1 MQANAGNGKQ
11 KDINS
16 VNYCNYPARI
26 SLKLKSIYMIREN
39 GRLFYERF
47 KGFPF
52 SPVRWPFYY
61 GWVIIFAGI
70 VGIVMSIPGQ
80 TIGVSVFTDHLIG
93 ALDIGRVNLSTAY
106 MAGTILS
113 GLFIPYAGRAYDR
126 YGVRPVIITA
136 GFLMG
141 LTLIYLSRIS
151 GISGTAIH
159 FAEFID
165 PSIII
170 FVLVTIG
177 FFSLRFFGQGVLT
190 MASRNMVMK
199 WFEKKRGFA
208 NAILGVTVSFGFS
221 YSPRILDMLIQNFSW
236 QEAWQLLGIISGLFF
251 VLFAFLFFRD
261 NPMMYG
267 LTPDGKVTERKKT
280 DPNLPLLKE
289 YTLGEAKA
297 TYSFWIFNLSM
308 ALQALYVTAFTFHVI
323 SIFVINGYDHRSA
336 ITIFLP
342 GSFVAVSFHF
352 FGSWLSDYF
361 RLKYFLLLQIVGM
374 FLSMTA
380 IIFLDQSPQ
389 VRLILILGNGIMSGM
404 FGVLSAVTWPRFFG
418 VKHLGAISGYAMSWM
433 VIASAV
439 GPFIFS
445 LSQRYTGRYDM
456 AAWFCIAI
464 GLALFL
470 LGLKADNVN
479 RVKDD

>member
-1 MQANAGNGKQ
+1 MTKKNH
-11 KDINS
+11 
-16 VNYCNYPARI
+16 
-26 SLKLKSIYMIREN
+26 
-39 GRLFYERF
+39 RLFYERF

-80 TIGVSVFTDHLIG
+80 TIGVSVFTDHLID
-93 ALDIGRVNLSTAY
+93 ALDVGRVNLSTAY

-113 GLFIPYAGRAYDR
+113 GLFIPFAGRAYDK

-151 GISGTAIH
+151 QLSGAAIQ
-159 FAEFID
+159 FANFID

-170 FVLVTIG
+170 FVLVTAG

-208 NAILGVTVSFGFS
+208 NAILGITVSFGFS
-221 YSPRILDMLIQNFSW
+221 YSPRILDMLIQHLSW
-236 QEAWQLLGIISGLFF
+236 QGAWQTLGIVSGLFF
-251 VLFAFLFFRD
+251 VVFAFLFFRD

-267 LTPDGKVTERKKT
+267 LPPDGKITERKKT
-280 DPNLPLLKE
+280 DPNLPVLKE
-289 YTLGEAKA
+289 YTLREAKA

-323 SIFVINGYDHRSA
+323 SIFVINGYDHQA
-336 ITIFLP
+336 AVKIFLP
-342 GSFVAVSFHF
+342 GSVVAVSFHF
-352 FGSWLSDYF
+352 FGSWLSDYI
-361 RLKYFLLLQIVGM
+361 RLKYFLLLQISGM
-374 FLSMTA
+374 LISMTA
-380 IIFLDQSPQ
+380 VIFLDQSP
-389 VRLILILGNGIMSGM
+389 RMMWILILGNGIMSGM

-418 VKHLGAISGYAMSWM
+418 VKNLGAISGYAMSWM

-445 LSQRYTGRYDM
+445 LSYRFTGQYDM
-456 AAWFCIAI
+456 AAWLCVAI
-464 GLALFL
+464 GLALFV
-470 LGLKADNVN
+470 LGLKAGNVN
-479 RVKDD
+479 RVNDDGKAN

>member
-1 MQANAGNGKQ
+1 
-11 KDINS
+11 
-16 VNYCNYPARI
+16 
-26 SLKLKSIYMIREN
+26 
-39 GRLFYERF
+39 
-47 KGFPF
+47 
-52 SPVRWPFYY
+52 
-61 GWVIIFAGI
+61 
-70 VGIVMSIPGQ
+70 
-80 TIGVSVFTDHLIG
+80 
-93 ALDIGRVNLSTAY
+93 
-106 MAGTILS
+106 
-113 GLFIPYAGRAYDR
+113 
-126 YGVRPVIITA
+126 
-136 GFLMG
+136 
-141 LTLIYLSRIS
+141 
-151 GISGTAIH
+151 
-159 FAEFID
+159 
-165 PSIII
+165 
-170 FVLVTIG
+170 
-177 FFSLRFFGQGVLT
+177 
-190 MASRNMVMK
+190 
-199 WFEKKRGFA
+199 
-208 NAILGVTVSFGFS
+208 
-221 YSPRILDMLIQNFSW
+221 
-236 QEAWQLLGIISGLFF
+236 
-251 VLFAFLFFRD
+251 
-261 NPMMYG
+261 
-267 LTPDGKVTERKKT
+267 
-280 DPNLPLLKE
+280 
-289 YTLGEAKA
+289 
-297 TYSFWIFNLSM
+297 M

-374 FLSMTA
+374 LLSMTA